1 MDTQLSS
8 PDNNKSTLI
17 PKLLFTAIVILAS
30 AIPSKFIQDLVIER
44 EVTKMNATLEV
55 AEKWGG
61 SQTISGPVLAVPYE
75 FASGKE
81 LKYAYFLPEDLT
93 INGNVETE
101 MRARGI
107 YDISVYNSELSLTG
121 SFLKPDFGS
130 LNISEEAVHW
140 DEAYLAVGLSDL
152 KGLEKEI
159 ALDWNGTTSVLTNQ
173 AAEEFGTAMTQKVDG
188 LAGAGSA
195 LSFKLDLSF
204 KGSNELYFTPV
215 GKTTTVN
222 LTSNWIAPSFM
233 GEFLPENYEI
243 LDSGFTA
250 AWNIFYLN
258 RNYPQAWLGDEFS
271 ISESEAGVDFF
282 VPADAYHMTTRAV
295 KYMMLFVFLTF
306 FVFFFVE
313 IMNKQKLHPVQYLL
327 VGFALIIFY
336 LLLLSLSEHIGFAKA
351 YLLAGA
357 SIVGVIGGYSRSI
370 LGSKKLAL
378 FISAFMAA
386 LYLVLYII
394 LQLSDYALLIGTL
407 LLFVALTTTMY
418 LTRKVDWYKLR

>member
-1 MDTQLSS
+1 MNTQTNPSD
-8 PDNNKSTLI
+8 DNKPSLF
-17 PKLLFTAIVILAS
+17 PKLFFTAILILVS
-30 AIPSKFIQDLVIER
+30 AIPSMFIQDLIAGR
-44 EVTKMNATLEV
+44 ESTREDAMVEV

-61 SQTISGPVLAVPYE
+61 SQTVSGPMLVVPYVDGE
-75 FASGKE
+75 NLA
-81 LKYAYFLPEDLT
+81 YAYFLPEKLSID
-93 INGNVETE
+93 GNVETE

-107 YDISVYNSELSLTG
+107 YDISVYDSELSLTG
-121 SFLKPDFGS
+121 NFLKPDFGN
-130 LNISEEAVHW
+130 LNIEKGAVHW

-159 ALDWNGTTSVLTNQ
+159 QLDWGGTTSVLTQ
-173 AAEEFGTAMTQKVDG
+173 QTTEGFGNAMTQKISG
-188 LAGAGSA
+188 LSSANSA
-195 LSFKLDLSF
+195 LNFKIDLSF

-215 GKTTTVN
+215 GETTTVN
-222 LTSNWIAPSFM
+222 LTSNWTAPSFN
-233 GEFLPENYEI
+233 GVFLPESHEI
-243 LDSGFTA
+243 LNSGFTA
-250 AWNIFYLN
+250 TWNIFYLN

-282 VPADAYHMTTRAV
+282 IPADAYHMTTRAV

-336 LLLLSLSEHIGFAKA
+336 LLLLSLSEHIGFAWA
-351 YLLAGA
+351 YLLAA
-357 SIVGVIGGYSRSI
+357 ISIVGVIGSYSRSI

-378 FISAFMAA
+378 FISSFMAA

-394 LQLSDYALLIGTL
+394 LQLSDYALLIGSL
-407 LLFVALTTTMY
+407 LLFVALTVTMY
-418 LTRKVDWYKLR
+418 ATRKVDWYNFR